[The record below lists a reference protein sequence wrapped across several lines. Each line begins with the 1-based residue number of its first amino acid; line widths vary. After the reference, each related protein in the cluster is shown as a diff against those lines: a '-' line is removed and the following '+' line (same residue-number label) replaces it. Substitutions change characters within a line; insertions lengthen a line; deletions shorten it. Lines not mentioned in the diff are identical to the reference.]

1 MYVVAMGTKQPRVP
15 KVNKSYVLW
24 SLGHQ
29 VEPTES
35 NALGLPTSPHGIT
48 IIFINAAEQ
57 P

>member
-1 MYVVAMGTKQPRVP
+1 MGTKQLRVP